1 MRQPPGYKG
10 WLPMSG
16 RLLRLIMLSAS
27 IAFAAACGDQH
38 ETLSDRIDRTV
49 RQKGEL
55 NLSEVTDFPWDSVVI
70 FEPYSKRTHDICPRL
85 RSVWPSCE
93 AESLEPLWE
102 SDIYLVFIANGTVVR
117 GEMHVAKNGDFCPGT
132 CPPPGS
138 LQERQPFFRQAPY
151 EDIVRQTS
159 ICAVTTRGP
168 FATPRR
174 QSQSQVNQPGR

>member
-1 MRQPPGYKG
+1 VWSSRGRGKAAVAAMRQPPGYKG

-117 GEMHVAKNGDFCPGT
+117 GVMHQAKYGDFCPAS
-132 CPPPGS
+132 CPTS
-138 LQERQPFFRQAPY
+138 REFQRAAAIFSARPY
-151 EDIVRQTS
+151 GKTLF
-159 ICAVTTRGP
+159 GK
-168 FATPRR
+168 
-174 QSQSQVNQPGR
+174 QVYALSPKLPAQ